1 MPLTPVSFRRPVEP
15 KPRLSTPYIPGKRD
29 QRYWTDSEIAIVRE
43 NYPTGGASACVAK
56 LGPNRSART
65 VYQQAHKLGLE
76 GPRKQRG
83 KPREVHPITPE
94 IDETIRREWS
104 LLDGK
109 KRGEVSDL
117 ADRLGLPR
125 WFLSKRATKLGLT
138 MPHKKEPPWTAA
150 EIALMAKVPLH
161 DPHKCADIFREHGFR
176 RSETAIV
183 VKAKRLDLSRRAT
196 REEWSA
202 TRAAKVLGVDGKTM
216 TRWILEWGLP
226 ATKRADKRLPQQGG
240 SSWDIKPADLRRF
253 VIDNLQHIDLRKVE
267 KFGFVAL
274 IANETSTDERTPT

>member
-1 MPLTPVSFRRPVEP
+1 MSLTPVSFKRPITPE
-15 KPRLSTPYIPGKRD
+15 PRLSKPYVPGKRD
-29 QRYWTDSEIAIVRE
+29 DRYWTEAEFDVIRE
-43 NYPTGGASACVAK
+43 YYATGGVTACLAH
-56 LGPNRSART
+56 LPPHRT
-65 VYQQAHKLGLE
+65 PSGVYQQAGKLGLKSATK
-76 GPRKQRG
+76 GPHHGYWK
-83 KPREVHPITPE
+83 HTPE
-94 IDETIRREWS
+94 SDDVLRREWAM
-104 LLDGK
+104 LDGK
-109 KRGEVSDL
+109 KRGEVAAL

-125 WFLSKRATKLGLT
+125 WVVSKRATTLGLT

-161 DPHKCADIFREHGFR
+161 DPHKCAEIFREHGFR
-176 RSETAIV
+176 RTETAIM

-226 ATKRADKRLPQQGG
+226 AVKRDDKRLAQQGG

-253 VIDNLQHIDLRKVE
+253 IIDHLEYVDLRKVE
-267 KFGFVAL
+267 KFAFVAL
-274 IANETSTDERTPT
+274 IANEPQSDERTPT

>member
-1 MPLTPVSFRRPVEP
+1 MSLTPVSFKRPVEP
-15 KPRLSTPYIPGKRD
+15 QPRLSKPYVPGRRD
-29 QRYWTDSEIAIVRE
+29 DRYWTDAEIAAVRE
-43 NYPTGGASACVAK
+43 HFPKSGAAACLPHLK
-56 LGPNRSART
+56 PRRSMGT
-65 VYQQAHKLGLE
+65 VYQQARKLGLSA
-76 GPRKQRG
+76 PRKQSG
-83 KPREVHPITPE
+83 KPRQRHHITPVM
-94 IDETIRREWS
+94 DETIRREWA

-109 KRGEVSDL
+109 KRGEVAAL
-117 ADRLGLPR
+117 ADRLGLDR
-125 WFLSKRATKLGLT
+125 WVISRRATKLGLT

-202 TRAAKVLGVDGKTM
+202 TRAAKLLGVDGKTM

-253 VIDNLQHIDLRKVE
+253 IIDNLQHIDLRKVE
-267 KFGFVAL
+267 KFAFVDL
-274 IANETSTDERTPT
+274 IANEATYSERTPT